1 MANNHNTVF
10 SLDRK
15 DFVLVKPAKPTSSC
29 VLSLSGIDNKPNL
42 EHIGQ
47 TVYVYR
53 SNVDVSNQADPARV
67 IREAL
72 SKALVYYYPL
82 AGKLKKNSDGKLQI
96 NCTADGV
103 PFLVATSNCD
113 LSSLHYLDGVDVEVT
128 RQFVYDVPSEGDSGC
143 HPLVLQVTKFSCG
156 GFIIGMGMS
165 HSVCDG
171 FSAGQF
177 LQALAELASGENE
190 PSVKP
195 VWERERLVVTPTE
208 EPFQSPVD
216 NTSIATSPY
225 FPTTDFLHECF
236 YVGGESIKRLKM
248 SLMEECGSQNLNE
261 SFTTVEALASYVWRS
276 RFRALKL
283 NSDGKILFLLTVGIK
298 KRLNPPLPDGYYG
311 NAFTE
316 ENIVL
321 TGGELNEAPLSKI
334 VKLIKD
340 TKKVASNSDYIMH
353 SLVVLERFREV
364 NIKFKAG
371 GALMDFT
378 DWRQLGLLDIDF
390 GWKVP
395 INIVPV
401 PMNMIGYEDLCMFS
415 PPSNVYPSK
424 KDGVRVF
431 ISLPRAA
438 MAKFKEE
445 IDALKIAGDGAC
457 VSAL

>member
-1 MANNHNTVF
+1 MVGKLQPYNNN
-10 SLDRK
+10 
-15 DFVLVKPAKPTSSC
+15 
-29 VLSLSGIDNKPNL
+29 PNL
-42 EHIGQ
+42 EHICQ
-47 TVYVYR
+47 TVHVYQ
-53 SNVDVSNQADPARV
+53 SNVESSYDNNHDFTSSVSNQADPARV

-82 AGKLKKNSDGKLQI
+82 ARKLKKNSDGKLQI

-156 GFIIGMGMS
+156 GFIIGMGLS

-171 FSAGQF
+171 FGAGQF
-177 LQALAELASGENE
+177 LQALAELASGKNE

-225 FPTTDFLHECF
+225 FPTTDFMHECF
-236 YVGGESIKRLKM
+236 YVSGDSIKRLKM
-248 SLMEECGSQNLNE
+248 TLMEECGSQNLNE
-261 SFTTVEALASYVWRS
+261 SFTTVEALAAY
-276 RFRALKL
+276 
-283 NSDGKILFLLTVGIK
+283 
-298 KRLNPPLPDGYYG
+298 
-311 NAFTE
+311 E
-316 ENIVL
+316 
-321 TGGELNEAPLSKI
+321 GELNEAPFSKI
-334 VKLIKD
+334 VKIIKD
-340 TKKVASNSDYIMH
+340 TKKVASNSDYIML

-364 NIKFKAG
+364 NIKFKAK

-378 DWRQLGLLDIDF
+378 DWRRLGFLDIDF
-390 GWKVP
+390 GWKGP

-401 PMNMIGYEDLCMFS
+401 PMNMIGYVDLCMFL

-445 IDALKIAGDGAC
+445 MDALKIAGDGTC